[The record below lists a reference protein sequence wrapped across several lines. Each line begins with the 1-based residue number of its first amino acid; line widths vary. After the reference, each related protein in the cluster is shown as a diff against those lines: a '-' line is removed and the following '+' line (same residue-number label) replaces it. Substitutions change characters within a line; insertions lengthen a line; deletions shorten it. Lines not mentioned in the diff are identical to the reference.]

1 MPLHFGQPGAGPAG
15 VWEDPEGPSPS
26 SQISSPEPKAHRC
39 GLCQSKALSKNRLP
53 CHSQFSG
60 PARPARPQ
68 NYNWSLRSQTLKANA
83 FPDWQLTCAPRA
95 PLGRVVWTEA
105 AIAGQAAC
113 TTSLHGAGLGARE
126 GPESLPATEVSVMDS
141 RSREVSQPNRPWETA
156 PDAPPL
162 PLLLGKSLRGPR
174 TAVAP
179 GSKRRAAAGA
189 RPGDGHSVAAASSQH
204 GRNK

>member
-1 MPLHFGQPGAGPAG
+1 M
-15 VWEDPEGPSPS
+15 WEDPEGPPS

-39 GLCQSKALSKNRLP
+39 GLCQSKALSKSRLP

-105 AIAGQAAC
+105 AITGQAAC

-126 GPESLPATEVSVMDS
+126 GPESIPAAEVSVMDS

-156 PDAPPL
+156 PDAPPSS
-162 PLLLGKSLRGPR
+162 PASGEISEGP
-174 TAVAP
+174 
-179 GSKRRAAAGA
+179 SYSSRARLEEAGRCW
-189 RPGDGHSVAAASSQH
+189 RPS
-204 GRNK
+204 R